1 MKKNFTNFH
10 VWAVLFLFSMGSMS
24 VIFAQVKPIPSV
36 QPAEFS
42 GKIHQRKSDVSNF
55 PSINS
60 LEGDMP
66 GGITPWQGTPTPP
79 SILALWDS
87 VLSVDLGN
95 QISGL
100 NAPFGVGYLNDEIW
114 ISQLGTN
121 NIHVLDKSGS
131 FVETFQLA
139 GLTGS
144 IFSFTTDG
152 TSIYA
157 TTNSTSI
164 IEINPTTRTI
174 TSTINTD
181 LPCLWASYDPNIN
194 GGNGGF
200 WTSFFLQRAATEIIL
215 YDMDGNLTAIF
226 SPTNHKLSGI
236 LGGAIDNTSPGGPY
250 LWVSVLDFN
259 STPAN
264 AFIRQIELSTG
275 RSTAVFRDLGEDLG
289 VTNEEVGGIF
299 IANDFNTGQDVLLTI
314 ASEASAGDF
323 LQGYDF
329 DFTPPAEELSVEA
342 RMTEGLFLIPQDQV
356 TSINST
362 AIVANYGTDSIDGGA
377 FALTAIDENS
387 FIISTDTTAL
397 GDFAPRDTTVFLDTL
412 NNPITP
418 GGYGLISEALINGDI
433 ADDLPSNNLA
443 FYQYGVSDSTL
454 GRDDFVSFRFVDD
467 VPIGNGEIA
476 GQNFPLFKQDGLTS
490 LSLLILPDDEVL
502 GAPIFGFVYSVD
514 SVTGTPQTLIASTF
528 PYIVSQDDID
538 RTENNFAT
546 SITLPFANSPIDLPV
561 DEVFVGV
568 SHQGNGDLD
577 LATRPGVFT
586 PGKTWIFANG
596 QNGPAWSNTEDFFFA
611 GEFVYTIQ
619 ANFNYC
625 SDLAVDSLAVSPDDG
640 SGNGSAEV
648 TVAGGTP
655 PYSYVWSVG
664 QTSAKAENLSGG
676 DIVLNIFDSR
686 QCVFSTTVTIPL
698 TVSLKDRLSA
708 GILGM
713 EVYPNPSSDLVSID
727 LELADNLETEL
738 QLITP
743 AGQILSSQTFSK
755 RSVLNTEISL
765 KNLASGMYYLKVI
778 TPKGVINQLIAKQ

>member
-10 VWAVLFLFSMGSMS
+10 VWAVLFLFFMGSMP
-24 VIFAQVKPIPSV
+24 VLVAQFKPIPSV
-36 QPAEFS
+36 QPTELT
-42 GKIHQRKSDVSNF
+42 GKILQRKDAANTF
-55 PSINS
+55 PSLNS
-60 LEGDMP
+60 LEGDLP
-66 GGITPWQGTPTPP
+66 GGSTPWQGTPTLP
-79 SILALWDS
+79 SILAQWDS
-87 VLSVDLGN
+87 VLSVELGAE
-95 QISGL
+95 ISGL
-100 NAPFGVGYLNDEIW
+100 NSPFGVGYLNDEIW
-114 ISQLGTN
+114 VSQLGTN

-174 TSTINTD
+174 TNTINTA
-181 LPCLWASYDPNIN
+181 LPCLWATYDESIN

-200 WTSFFLQRAATEIIL
+200 WTSFFIQRSATEIIL
-215 YDMDGNLTAIF
+215 YDMDGNLTAIL
-226 SPTNHKLSGI
+226 SPTNHKIAGI

-259 STPAN
+259 SNPAN
-264 AFIRQIELSTG
+264 SFIRQIELSTG
-275 RSTAVFRDLGEDLG
+275 RATAVFRDLGEDLG
-289 VTNEEVGGIF
+289 IENEEVGGLT
-299 IANDFNTGQDVLLTI
+299 IARDFNTGQDVLLTI
-314 ASEASAGDF
+314 ASEANAGDF

-329 DFTPPAEELSVEA
+329 DFIPPAEELSVEA

-356 TSINST
+356 TNINST
-362 AIVANYGTDSIDGGA
+362 SIVANYGTDSVPSA
-377 FALTAIDENS
+377 EYVLTTVDEDF
-387 FIISTDTTAL
+387 FIITTDTTEIT
-397 GDFAPRDTTVFLDTL
+397 DFPSRDSVVFSDTIEQSVEL
-412 NNPITP
+412 
-418 GGYGLISEALINGDI
+418 GGYGVIAEALIDGDI
-433 ADDLPSNNLA
+433 ADDLPTNNLA

-454 GRDDFVSFRFVDD
+454 ARDNFAGEGASI
-467 VPIGNGEIA
+467 VPLGTGEIA
-476 GQNFPLFKQDGLTS
+476 GVNYPLFKRDGLTS
-490 LSLLILPDDEVL
+490 VSLLIGPEAEVL

-514 SVTGTPQTLIASTF
+514 STTGEPLTLLASTF
-528 PYIVSQDDID
+528 PYIITQEDVD
-538 RTENNFAT
+538 RLENGQGTFV
-546 SITLPFANSPIDLPV
+546 TLPFANGPIDLPL

-568 SHQGNGDLD
+568 SHQGNGDLGV
-577 LATRPGVFT
+577 AVRGGVFT
-586 PGKTWIFANG
+586 PGKSWLFFNG
-596 QNGPAWSNTEDFFFA
+596 QNGPGWDNTENVFFA

-625 SDLAVDSLAVSPDDG
+625 ADLAVDSLAIEPDDG
-640 SGNGSAEV
+640 SGTGSAEV

-664 QTSAKAENLSGG
+664 QTSAKAENLAGG
-676 DIVLNIFDSR
+676 DVLLNIFDSR
-686 QCVFSTTVTIPL
+686 QCVISTTVTIPL
-698 TVSLKDRLSA
+698 TVSLEERLSA

-713 EVYPNPSSDLVSID
+713 EVYPNPSTDLVSVD

-755 RSVLNTEISL
+755 RSVLNTEVNL
-765 KNLASGMYYLKVI
+765 ENLASGMYYLKVI
-778 TPKGVINQLIAKQ
+778 TPKGVINQLVAKQ